1 MSGKVPA
8 NGAVIAYPYLWR
20 WQHDKGET
28 EGRKERPVC
37 LMLAIPKGKETHLVL
52 LAISGT
58 PPLSDQTTLSI
69 PPLERRR
76 AGLRDWKEAW
86 ITVSEYNHDIAERSF
101 YFEPHSEVL
110 GQFSKAFLGKI
121 AAAARPFIMQQ
132 SARISRL

>member
-1 MSGKVPA
+1 MTSNVPA

-20 WQHDKGET
+20 WQHENGET

-37 LMLAIPKGKETHLVL
+37 LMLAIRRGEETHLML

-58 PPLSDQTTLSI
+58 PPLPDQTALVI

-76 AGLRDWKEAW
+76 AGLKDGKEAW
-86 ITVSEYNHDIAERSF
+86 ITVSEFNHDIAERSF
-101 YFEPHSEVL
+101 YYEPHTQVL

-121 AAAARPFIMQQ
+121 AAAARPFIAQS